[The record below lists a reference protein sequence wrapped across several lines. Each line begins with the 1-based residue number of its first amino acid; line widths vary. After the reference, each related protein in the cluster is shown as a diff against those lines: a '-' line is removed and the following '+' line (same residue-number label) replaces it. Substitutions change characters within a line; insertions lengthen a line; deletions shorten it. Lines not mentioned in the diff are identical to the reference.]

1 MGSVIDTERK
11 DDIYRCN
18 YVKIGIIYINLIGT
32 PISFFCLIICIIR
45 MIYFKKRIMFLT
57 RLIILIFLSEIV
69 NTISKM
75 IQLLKYCF
83 DDSRKNE
90 VYDPNSPRSII
101 CQIQIV
107 TSIFS
112 DFCSLL
118 STLLLSLRCYDVI
131 KNKKGF
137 FDKGKN
143 GTLSIISVIII
154 SVILSISILFIDRAL
169 TLENDSYRYDVRDRC
184 SYWCW
189 VDHITSL
196 ICFVLYFFILFFNIC
211 FACKTIGYLKSGYRK
226 LLEENNMNTPLNDM
240 DKDNKSKSISSNFT
254 KEEIKRIE
262 ELKLMRIKCLI
273 YPIIT
278 IVIWSF
284 AIIYRVV
291 DDSIFMSIDKE
302 DNKES
307 SIEKEQKFLTDYPF
321 LRIMIQLFLI
331 IHTFIS
337 SVRGIFYAI
346 SFIVF
351 EEKVFNNIFRRFW
364 KKCFKEEYSELDEN
378 EDEKKRTINNSS
390 YNCDIEESKNN
401 DSERDSKVEKENDN
415 KSEAMEM
422 NTSDYHYNEDI

>member
-1 MGSVIDTERK
+1 MGSVIDTHEVDR
-11 DDIYRCN
+11 IPRCDN
-18 YVKIGIIYINLIGT
+18 VKKPIVFINLIGT
-32 PISFFCLIICIIR
+32 PISFICLIICIIR
-45 MIYFKKRIMFLT
+45 MLIFKKRIMFLT

-75 IQLLKYCF
+75 IQLLKYKF
-83 DDSRKNE
+83 EDSRKIE
-90 VYDPNSPRSII
+90 EYDQNSPRSII

-137 FDKGKN
+137 FDKGNN

-154 SVILSISILFIDRAL
+154 SVIISISILFIDRAL
-169 TLENDSYRYDVRDRC
+169 TLDNDSYRYDVRDRC

-189 VDHITSL
+189 VGHITSL
-196 ICFVLYFFILFFNIC
+196 ICFGLYLFILIFNIY

-226 LLEENNMNTPLNDM
+226 LLEENDMNTPLNDI
-240 DKDNKSKSISSNFT
+240 DKDNKNKSISSNFT

-262 ELKLMRIKCLI
+262 ELRIMRIKCLI
-273 YPIIT
+273 YPSIT
-278 IVIWSF
+278 IFIWTF
-284 AIIYRVV
+284 AIIYRVI
-291 DDSIFMSIDKE
+291 DDIIFMEIDKA
-302 DNKES
+302 DTRKDS
-307 SIEKEQKFLTDYPF
+307 TKQEKEFFKNKQFLQ
-321 LRIMIQLFLI
+321 IIVKIFLI

-337 SVRGIFYAI
+337 STRGIFYAI

-351 EEKVFNNIFRRFW
+351 EEKVFYNFFRKFW

-378 EDEKKRTINNSS
+378 EDEKKKIINNTF
-390 YNCDIEESKNN
+390 YNFIIEDNKNN
-401 DSERDSKVEKENDN
+401 DSERDSKAS
-415 KSEAMEM
+415 KSDVMEM
-422 NTSDYHYNEDI
+422 NTSDYQYNEDS